1 MCENK
6 DCKCHEN
13 GKAVIMP
20 AFLNYQSSNDDD
32 KVMELVFKCIGELAI
47 GLKQHDI
54 KLYAN
59 IQAGVP
65 TNPCG
70 LPGYP
75 PCPKG

>member
-1 MCENK
+1 MCDKK
-6 DCKCHEN
+6 DCNCKD
-13 GKAVIMP
+13 KSAIFP

-32 KVMELVFKCIGELAI
+32 KVMELVFKCIGELAV
-47 GLKQHDI
+47 GLKQYDI